1 MFPTKPDALYPFA
14 SSSSKD
20 SIVLSCLQ
28 SWREPSEDNDKDIYS
43 VPAQAEVSPTLTHSG
58 HESTF
63 TVRLLAAAGYRNFH
77 PVNESP
83 SLILVPR
90 IILDSI
96 DSRVSKYIAV
106 M

>member
-14 SSSSKD
+14 SSLSKH

-28 SWREPSEDNDKDIYS
+28 SWRETSEDDEDIYS
-43 VPAQAEVSPTLTHSG
+43 VPSQAEVLPTLIHSG
-58 HESTF
+58 HKSTF

-83 SLILVPR
+83 SSILVPR
-90 IILDSI
+90 IFLDSI